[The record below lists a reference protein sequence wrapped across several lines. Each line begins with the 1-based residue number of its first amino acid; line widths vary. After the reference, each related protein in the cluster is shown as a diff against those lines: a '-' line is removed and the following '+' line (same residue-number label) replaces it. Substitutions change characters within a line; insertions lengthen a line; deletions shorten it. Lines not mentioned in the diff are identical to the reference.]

1 MRLAKQ
7 WLLFPVAGLAAAMAA
22 LVLFGSR
29 GQAQAPTPTP
39 AASPRQPALVVTGEG
54 TAYARPDT
62 IAVTLGIQVTG
73 STAAEALTAA
83 NRVMNA
89 VIEALKAQ
97 GARDE
102 DIQTAGLSLFP
113 VTAPPRQGETEPP
126 RITGYRASDT
136 VSVMFARAE
145 QAGAAI
151 DAAVAA
157 GANTVGGVR
166 FTVRDTRNLRAQAAA
181 AAIAAAKAEAEAMAQ
196 ALGVRLGQV
205 LQVEEELS
213 GGPVPLTQAVAR
225 AASADA
231 TPIQPGQVAVTVRVR
246 ITYALA

>member
-1 MRLAKQ
+1 MLVVKR
-7 WLLFPVAGLAAAMAA
+7 WLFVPAAGLAASAAA
-22 LVLFGSR
+22 LALLAVPGR
-29 GQAQAPTPTP
+29 AQVPTPVP
-39 AASPRQPALVVTGEG
+39 AQPRQPALVVTGEG

-62 IAVTLGIQVTG
+62 VAVTLGIQVTG

-89 VIEALKAQ
+89 VLEALKAQ

-113 VTAPPRQGETEPP
+113 ITAPPRQGDIEPP

-136 VSVMFARAE
+136 VNVMFGRAE

-166 FTVRDTRNLRAQAAA
+166 FTVRDTKNLRAQAAA
-181 AAIAAAKAEAEAMAQ
+181 EAIAAAKAEAEAMAQ

-205 LQVEEELS
+205 LQVEEEVS

-225 AASADA
+225 AAPADA

-246 ITYALA
+246 LTYALA

>member
-1 MRLAKQ
+1 MLLAKR
-7 WLLFPVAGLAAAMAA
+7 WWFVPAAGLVAGAAALALLAAP
-22 LVLFGSR
+22 
-29 GQAQAPTPTP
+29 GQAQVPTPVP
-39 AASPRQPALVVTGEG
+39 APPRQPALVVTGEG

-62 IAVTLGIQVTG
+62 VAVNLGIQVTG
-73 STAAEALTAA
+73 GTAAEALTAA

-89 VIEALKAQ
+89 VIEALRAQ

-113 VTAPPRQGETEPP
+113 ITAPPRQGDTEPP
-126 RITGYRASDT
+126 RIIGYRASDT
-136 VSVMFARAE
+136 VNVMFTRAE

-166 FTVRDTRNLRAQAAA
+166 FTVRDTKALRAQAAA
-181 AAIAAAKAEAEAMAQ
+181 EAIAAAKAEAEAMAQ

-205 LQVEEELS
+205 LQVEEDVS
-213 GGPVPLTQAVAR
+213 GGPIRPVEALARGQA
-225 AASADA
+225 ADA

-246 ITYALA
+246 LTYALA

>member
-7 WLLFPVAGLAAAMAA
+7 WLLFPVAGVAAGTAA
-22 LVLFGSR
+22 LVLFGSH

-39 AASPRQPALVVTGEG
+39 AAPQRQPALVVTGEG

-113 VTAPPRQGETEPP
+113 VTALPRQGETEPP

-157 GANTVGGVR
+157 GANTVSGVR
-166 FTVRDTRNLRAQAAA
+166 FIVRDIRNLRAQAAA
-181 AAIAAAKAEAEAMAQ
+181 EAIAAAKAEAEAMAQ

-205 LQVEEELS
+205 LQVEEEVS

-225 AASADA
+225 AAPADA
-231 TPIQPGQVAVTVRVR
+231 TPIQPGQVAVTARVR

>member
-1 MRLAKQ
+1 MRVTKH
-7 WLLFPVAGLAAAMAA
+7 WLFVPVIGLATGTAA
-22 LVLFGSR
+22 LVLFAAR

-39 AASPRQPALVVTGEG
+39 VATPRQPTLVVTGEG

-62 IAVTLGIQVTG
+62 VAVMLGVQVTG

-83 NRVMNA
+83 NRAMNA
-89 VIEALKAQ
+89 VIDALKAQ

-136 VSVMFARAE
+136 VSVMFSRAE

-157 GANTVGGVR
+157 GANTVSGVR
-166 FTVRDTRNLRAQAAA
+166 FIVRDIKNLRAQATAE
-181 AAIAAAKAEAEAMAQ
+181 AIAAAKAEAEAMAQ

-205 LQVEEELS
+205 LQVEEQVS
-213 GGPVPLTQAVAR
+213 GGPVPLTQAMAR
-225 AASADA
+225 AAPPDA

-246 ITYALA
+246 LTYALA

>member
-7 WLLFPVAGLAAAMAA
+7 WLLFPVAGLAAGMAA

-29 GQAQAPTPTP
+29 GQAQAPTP
-39 AASPRQPALVVTGEG
+39 AASPRPPALVVTGEG

-62 IAVTLGIQVTG
+62 IAVTLGIQVIG

-97 GARDE
+97 DARDE

-126 RITGYRASDT
+126 RITGYRASNT
-136 VSVMFARAE
+136 VSVMFARSE

-157 GANTVGGVR
+157 GANTVDGVR

-225 AASADA
+225 AASGGA
-231 TPIQPGQVAVTVRVR
+231 TPIQPGPVAVTVRVR